1 MDRVT
6 SYDLRVES
14 NVGDD
19 AELKSMAER
28 ALGLALRS
36 SGTRLYTRGTFAE
49 PDADLSI
56 SVDATGSL
64 LAQALSGSVSGAS
77 LGLIPVYARIEIV
90 TEAEITRDG
99 AAPAL
104 YRYAD
109 SYVLWGHLFLLPI
122 SNTPERVLEDLLT
135 DMMRSLAR
143 DLQRDG
149 FLPPPTA
156 RTPSQHPDETA
167 ASSGPGQGG

>member
-1 MDRVT
+1 M
-6 SYDLRVES
+6 
-14 NVGDD
+14 
-19 AELKSMAER
+19 SMTER

-36 SGTRLYTRGTFAE
+36 SGTKLYTRGTVAE

-56 SVDATGSL
+56 SVDATGSI
-64 LAQALSGSVSGAS
+64 LAQALSGFISGAS
-77 LGLIPVYARIEIV
+77 WGLIPGYARIEIV

-99 AAPAL
+99 AAPTR

-109 SYVLWGHLFLLPI
+109 SYVLWIHVFLLPF
-122 SNTPERVLEDLLT
+122 SNTPDRVLEDLLT

-156 RTPSQHPDETA
+156 KTPPPHPDETA